1 MPEPINDLIEISRFY
16 GSKKEFV
23 IAGGGNTSYKD
34 EERIYIKASGIFLA
48 TIDEEGFVVLD
59 RKKVHAVL
67 EMEYDEDPKIRED
80 QIKNNLLVTEH

>member
-59 RKKVHAVL
+59 RKKY
-67 EMEYDEDPKIRED
+67 MPFWKWNTMKIPRFGK
-80 QIKNNLLVTEH
+80 IKSRIIY